1 MALFT
6 FKAKRID
13 TDNIETI
20 NFPVSKEHEAEL
32 SIYNSWYPLPTF
44 EYTDDLT
51 KLLSKRICSDMNFL
65 KLKKINDLALLLQ
78 ERKIKSIQDM
88 IYLWNEYCISSNK
101 RKEQIFDYS
110 DETKFYNEVFDTPAE
125 AALAVLY
132 GCVDPEDKYITFKN
146 NGLDLETFSDIDYVI
161 DFKELYSYLKK
172 NK

>member
-6 FKAKRID
+6 FKARRID

-20 NFPVSKEHEAEL
+20 SLPINKKYEAEL
-32 SIYNSWYPLPTF
+32 SIYTSWSPLPTF

-51 KLLSKRICSDMNFL
+51 KLLSKSICSNMDFL
-65 KLKKINDLALLLQ
+65 GFKKINDFALLLQ

-101 RKEQIFDYS
+101 KKEQIFDYS
-110 DETKFYNEVFDTPAE
+110 NETEFYNKMFDTPAE

-132 GCVDPEDKYITFKN
+132 GSIDPEDKYITFKN

-161 DFKELYSYLKK
+161 DFEKLYCYLKEDK
-172 NK
+172 